1 MEGLAEGPML
11 ERTIASV
18 AELGVVAGAEAPAA
32 AALALGFG
40 VLAVRVEADPGPLL
54 ERGGRRALLL
64 LLLLV
69 LRLDRKSVV

>member
-1 MEGLAEGPML
+1 MERLAEGPML

-32 AALALGFG
+32 VARALGFG

-64 LLLLV
+64 LLLV
-69 LRLDRKSVV
+69 LQIGRAHV